1 MTATTQNTLAQAF
14 GVTEGRSARLK
25 ETGLVIAG
33 VALLILSAKIRVPM
47 WPVPMTFQTF
57 AALTLGAAYGLRLGL
72 LTNVIY
78 LALGAL
84 GLAVFTGEG
93 AGLAYLAGPTGG
105 YLVGFAAA
113 AALTGWL
120 AERGWSRTVSLM
132 VASLVLGN
140 LVIYACGLGWMSV
153 LFAADQGFGW
163 VLANGLVP
171 FLPGDILKVALAAL
185 LVPAVWRMAR

>member
-120 AERGWSRTVSLM
+120 AERGWSRTVPMM

-140 LVIYACGLGWMSV
+140 LVIYALGLGWMSV
-153 LFAADQGFGW
+153 LFAADKGFDW